1 MSKLRRSISDVF
13 RHKKTSSSRI
23 ENLPPV
29 PELNYDRYVARELED
44 EDTIAAMG
52 PLVQEEHQLQEAV
65 MESLRDR
72 NATLEQEKNRQTSRA
87 LHLEQQ
93 MRVKTDDI
101 ERLKLRLNHLE
112 VDRSRTQQ
120 SEATIQRLENEN
132 QTIKRERSQLS
143 QQMAELKQNLKEYQ
157 VYVVKMS
164 ETQAQ
169 LQEENRD
176 LLETNDSPIERVRQ
190 EKIALK
196 RRVRVLEKGMADKQ
210 AEYEKQDVALA
221 ELHQQ
226 KCGMEEENKEL
237 TDRMAIV
244 VQEIE
249 HSKTVVKQYQ
259 RQLELQQQTHDR
271 EIQEALHNPWSS
283 PTPRMILINDLLSQ
297 VFPEASTTAQTAQ
310 ATQFLQSC
318 SMSTLTETLLDL
330 HLNSQQARKF
340 AENASNNPLA
350 LFVCDI
356 CQFPRFSL
364 KGDTQTRVRVNE
376 FLRSAQPTSCCSK
389 SICKACYLKSL
400 TNAMESGWWHNLG
413 SRSWLRC
420 PMPSCQ
426 HALSLTHRGVL
437 ENLLRQLG
445 DIDIE
450 NKMAMY
456 ERILSFRSSLRR
468 LEPRPSDEAL
478 QIAADLHTQ
487 LATVGRMYSLFD
499 PVHDNR
505 EPDDAGRIPPFK
517 PGRVRMIKVDHGASS
532 ITAPLFMR
540 FIKRQRTA
548 KECSVCTEELFDVCY
563 NSVEEWLD
571 LCAGFHGEWM
581 WKILLF
587 PVKLGSECGHEIDF
601 CTVCLKQHLKTQ
613 LQQYGR
619 NRCDQLACPS
629 DGCARRLT
637 YEEIRL
643 YAEDETFAEYDRWC
657 LGPDCSNGQLY
668 DDEGVM
674 DPRIRCE
681 ECGFEMCYHH
691 SIPWHENQTCE
702 QFDSVRE
709 HGDPEFQQTQDW
721 ITNNTKPCPNCKENI
736 QKGEY
741 CFHMTCSSC
750 HFEFCWECLADWSRI
765 TPSPTQH
772 NPNAHDFWDEF
783 AGGFK
788 AETIEGMLGTRYCLP
803 CPRF

>member
-29 PELNYDRYVARELED
+29 PSLNYDRYVARDLED

-52 PLVQEEHQLQEAV
+52 PFVQEEHQLQEAV

-72 NATLEQEKNRQTSRA
+72 NATLEQEKNRQTSKA

-93 MRVKTDDI
+93 MRVKADDI

-132 QTIKRERSQLS
+132 QTIKRERLQLS
-143 QQMAELKQNLKEYQ
+143 RQTTELKQNLKEYQ

-176 LLETNDSPIERVRQ
+176 LLETNNSPIERVRQ
-190 EKIALK
+190 EKITLK

-210 AEYEKQDVALA
+210 AEYEKQDMALV

-226 KCGMEEENKEL
+226 KSGIEEENKEL

-249 HSKTVVKQYQ
+249 HAKTVVEQYQ

-297 VFPEASTTAQTAQ
+297 VFPEASTTVQTAQ

-318 SMSTLTETLLDL
+318 SMATLTETLLDL
-330 HLNSQQARKF
+330 HLSSQQARKF

-350 LFVCDI
+350 LFVCDS
-356 CQFPRFSL
+356 PR
-364 KGDTQTRVRVNE
+364 QRVLEIYAADKLLLQIDMQSMLLEVIDE
-376 FLRSAQPTSCCSK
+376 RSGIWLVAQLGVQELVEVSNAELS
-389 SICKACYLKSL
+389 ACFASYS
-400 TNAMESGWWHNLG
+400 
-413 SRSWLRC
+413 SRSSRKSS
-420 PMPSCQ
+420 P
-426 HALSLTHRGVL
+426 AAGGYGHRK
-437 ENLLRQLG
+437 QDG
-445 DIDIE
+445 DCE
-450 NKMAMY
+450 
-456 ERILSFRSSLRR
+456 
-468 LEPRPSDEAL
+468 EPRPSDEAL
-478 QIAADLHTQ
+478 QVAADLHTQ

-499 PVHDNR
+499 PVHANR
-505 EPDDAGRIPPFK
+505 EPDDAGRIQPFK
-517 PGRVRMIKVDHGASS
+517 PGRIQMIKVDHGVSS

-540 FIKRQRTA
+540 FIKRQRTP
-548 KECSVCTEELFDVCY
+548 KECAVCTDEFFDICY
-563 NSVEEWLD
+563 NSVEEWID

-601 CTVCLKQHLKTQ
+601 CTVCLQQHLKTQ
-613 LQQYGR
+613 LQQHGR

-629 DGCARRLT
+629 DGCARRLS

-643 YAEDETFAEYDRWC
+643 YAEDETFAEYDRYLSLNTLSRLPSFRWC

-681 ECGFEMCYHH
+681 ECGFEMCYNH
-691 SIPWHENQTCE
+691 SIPWHEGQTCE
-702 QFDSVRE
+702 QFNSVRE

-741 CFHMTCSSC
+741 CFHMTCEFPISSDRVAVMLNTENR
-750 HFEFCWECLADWSRI
+750 FE
-765 TPSPTQH
+765 
-772 NPNAHDFWDEF
+772 
-783 AGGFK
+783 
-788 AETIEGMLGTRYCLP
+788 LP
-803 CPRF
+803 L